1 MKKKD
6 ETKIIYI
13 KYIWIIPIGIII
25 FLLNIFLYDYEIC
38 KLKWFLDFKYIS
50 PLKFLM
56 WFGFIGSIISLIF
69 GIISTEIKCIDESTF
84 RDIKY
89 FCKVNKTIVDNS
101 LNFYYDNFSVY
112 FRNLW
117 NIDKSIWYNFAVLCL
132 FLLRIILFF
141 FKKYFAILII
151 QKLNPVYFIG
161 ANSLFFLLQKS
172 IIDIAEYVDNKN
184 NYRNNY
190 RNNYHYLIDI
200 ANLINLLG
208 IIFYL
213 ELIEFNFCGLNYNL
227 KKNILE
233 RSIQDSNIELFKD
246 NIEENN

>member
-1 MKKKD
+1 M
-6 ETKIIYI
+6 
-13 KYIWIIPIGIII
+13 
-25 FLLNIFLYDYEIC
+25 
-38 KLKWFLDFKYIS
+38 
-50 PLKFLM
+50 
-56 WFGFIGSIISLIF
+56 
-69 GIISTEIKCIDESTF
+69 
-84 RDIKY
+84 
-89 FCKVNKTIVDNS
+89 
-101 LNFYYDNFSVY
+101 
-112 FRNLW
+112 
-117 NIDKSIWYNFAVLCL
+117 
-132 FLLRIILFF
+132 
-141 FKKYFAILII
+141 
-151 QKLNPVYFIG
+151 
-161 ANSLFFLLQKS
+161 FFLLQKS